1 MLNFLEIHL
10 SYSDNFSYLGTE
22 KSSFCTSD
30 HYEEV
35 RKKKNLK
42 IKQLQVIKEVSS
54 SGFFQSVL
62 FENIL

>member
-35 RKKKNLK
+35 RKKKTSKSNNFK
-42 IKQLQVIKEVSS
+42 
-54 SGFFQSVL
+54 
-62 FENIL
+62 